1 MSSQPASGWLRLCGF
16 GVGYLLLGVG
26 CAWIPSGGERAQ
38 YLEPPSMEHTL
49 SHAAHHE
56 PESPIP
62 QWPDERWWKKFGSP
76 ELNRLMDI
84 ALADNPGLK
93 VASARLRA
101 AHALVR
107 VEGARLLPFL
117 EADAELT
124 AERIS
129 EHGVFAA
136 LNPEVGGISIAL
148 GLVNPLSFRWE
159 LDFWGKNRAM
169 LESALGRAMARDAE
183 RADVR
188 LLLTT
193 AVARSYFRG
202 VSLRQQLEVVDAMV
216 ALRRD
221 LLKLAKIRFRLG
233 LDDATSVMR
242 ATAELETANK
252 REAGTREQLDFQKY
266 LLVRLIGHGPD
277 WGHDLFADTALIP
290 RRIPLPEELPI
301 GLLARR
307 PDLAAAK
314 YRAEAAAKLIKV
326 AKTRFLPTIDLTG
339 FVGFRAL
346 TLASGYGALPGL
358 LFSGSSLAY
367 GGGPGLRLPW
377 FEGGRLR
384 GELQAQRAEYDAA
397 VELYNDTLLE
407 AMREVADSL
416 SVWHETRAMLE
427 AHRRLLTS
435 VSDDW
440 RLIQVRFRSG
450 LDDRREVLKQ
460 RHAVLKQEFALK
472 ALEAD
477 QLVAMVGLIEALGGG
492 VPVSESASVNRLKTK
507 SKLYESPSR

>member
-1 MSSQPASGWLRLCGF
+1 MSSQSALKRHGLFAF
-16 GVGYLLLGVG
+16 GIGCLFLGVG
-26 CAWIPSGGERAQ
+26 CAWIPSGEKSAEF
-38 YLEPPSMEHTL
+38 LEPPSMKEIL

-56 PESPIP
+56 SESPLP
-62 QWPDERWWKKFGSP
+62 EWPEDRWWQEFGSP
-76 ELNRLMDI
+76 ELTGLIDS
-84 ALADNPGLK
+84 ALKDNPGLK
-93 VASARLRA
+93 VAYARLHE

-136 LNPEVGGISIAL
+136 LNPEVAGADIAL
-148 GLVNPLSFRWE
+148 GLIHPLSLRWE

-169 LESALGRAMARDAE
+169 MESAMSRELAHNAE
-183 RADVR
+183 WAEVR
-188 LLLTT
+188 LRLT
-193 AVARSYFRG
+193 AGIARAYFRR
-202 VSLRQQLEVVDAMV
+202 VALRQQLELVEAMV
-216 ALRRD
+216 DLRHD
-221 LLKLAKIRFRLG
+221 LLNLAKIRFRSG
-233 LDDATSVMR
+233 LDDANSVKR
-242 ATAELETANK
+242 ATAELEAANK
-252 REAGTREQLDFQKY
+252 RKAGTREQLDFQQY
-266 LLVRLIGHGPD
+266 LLVRLSGHGPD
-277 WGHDLFADTALIP
+277 WGEQLFTDTVMMP
-290 RRIPLPEELPI
+290 RRIPLPPELPI
-301 GLLARR
+301 GLLAHR

-314 YRAEAAAKLIKV
+314 YRAEAAAKMITV
-326 AKTRFLPTIDLTG
+326 AKTQFLPTIDLNG
-339 FVGFRAL
+339 FVGLRAL
-346 TLASGYGALPGL
+346 TLASGIGSLGNF
-358 LFSGSSLAY
+358 LFSSSSLAY

-384 GELQAQRAEYDAA
+384 GELEAQRKEYDVA

-416 SVWHETRAMLE
+416 SVWHETRSMLE

-440 RLIQVRFRSG
+440 QLVEVRFRSG

-460 RHAVLKQEFALK
+460 HHAVLDQEFALK

-477 QLVAMVGLIEALGGG
+477 QLVSMVGLIEALGGG
-492 VPVSESASVNRLKTK
+492 YPIVRDTQQATE
-507 SKLYESPSR
+507 

>member
-1 MSSQPASGWLRLCGF
+1 MSFQPVSRWLRLCGF
-16 GVGYLLLGVG
+16 GVGHLLLGAG
-26 CAWIPSGGERAQ
+26 CAWIPPGGERAQ

-56 PESPIP
+56 PESPIA
-62 QWPDERWWKKFGSP
+62 QWPDERWWQKFGSP
-76 ELNRLMDI
+76 ELDRLMDI

-93 VASARLRA
+93 VASARLRE

-117 EADAELT
+117 KADAELT

-136 LNPEVGGISIAL
+136 LNPEVGGINIAL

-169 LESALGRAMARDAE
+169 MESALGRAMARDAE
-183 RADVR
+183 RAEVR
-188 LLLTT
+188 LLLTS
-193 AVARSYFRG
+193 AIARSYFRG

-216 ALRRD
+216 DLRRN

-233 LDDATSVMR
+233 LDDATSIMR
-242 ATAELETANK
+242 ATAELEAVNK

-266 LLVRLIGHGPD
+266 LLVRLSGHGPD
-277 WGHDLFADTALIP
+277 WGDDLFADTALIP
-290 RRIPLPEELPI
+290 RRIPLPAELPI
-301 GLLARR
+301 GLLAHR

-314 YRAEAAAKLIKV
+314 YRAAAAAKLIKV

-346 TLASGYGALPGL
+346 TLASGYGSLPDL
-358 LFSGSSLAY
+358 LFSSGSSLAY
-367 GGGPGLRLPW
+367 GGGPALRLPW

-384 GELQAQRAEYDAA
+384 GELQAHQAEYDAA

-460 RHAVLKQEFALK
+460 RYAVLEQEFALK

-477 QLVAMVGLIEALGGG
+477 QLVAMVNLIEALGGG
-492 VPVSESASVNRLKTK
+492 VPVSESASVNKLKPK
-507 SKLYESPSR
+507 SYESPTR